1 MSLTNS
7 QGFRPL
13 PITIRTNKGNSN
25 SSKIIIITKII
36 RGKISHRS
44 LVKIEDKDLKGS
56 LLHSVSSR
64 LRQQFA
70 LEFLK
75 LKTKIRQIKS
85 RTTKIE
91 DHNRKTMR
99 IRTIKIRIRT
109 SIISFNGSDRSTP
122 WSIKTMCGSKE
133 EAIGT
138 SKIIECN
145 SNIMKVATMHMLK
158 VEVIGSP
165 TISKVIIRIITEAT
179 IIKERP
185 SSRTKDR
192 EEVSSSNRCSKTRT

>member
-36 RGKISHRS
+36 RDKISHRS

-56 LLHSVSSR
+56 LLRSVSSST
-64 LRQQFA
+64 
-70 LEFLK
+70 
-75 LKTKIRQIKS
+75 TKIRQIKS

-91 DHNRKTMR
+91 DHSRKIMR

-158 VEVIGSP
+158 VEVIGSS

-192 EEVSSSNRCSKTRT
+192 EEVNSSNRCSKTRT